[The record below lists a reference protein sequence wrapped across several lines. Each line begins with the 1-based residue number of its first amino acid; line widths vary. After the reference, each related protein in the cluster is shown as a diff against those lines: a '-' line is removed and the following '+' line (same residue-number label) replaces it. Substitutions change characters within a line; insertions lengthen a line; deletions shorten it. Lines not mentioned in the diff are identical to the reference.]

1 MLYKGIFLRRYFR
14 RLRLQPQLH
23 SEATLLYIANAK
35 GQYLGELFFLENQ
48 SMDCDVV
55 YALDASGDAPRI
67 VGASDVQNG
76 IDAIVS
82 ANAEGAVITTRKA
95 RRDRVVNE
103 TGPLAC
109 SKVCKMV
116 FRQRSLNGR
125 KPHFAHHA
133 ARSSSGGGSGSAA
146 CACGGRGGNGHA
158 HIMAQKLI
166 AENIALIDFKH
177 WCPQGLHQ
185 LCVRKDTGF
194 TATIEKGAR
203 NANNGRV
210 RLDVSVQKNGA
221 FVFAVEVTH
230 THRVS
235 AASRAG
241 IPYVDV
247 NARETVR
254 RLQSGETTLLCE
266 TASNVPA
273 CRRCEYQQR
282 CRRRKHLQNWLR
294 TANLAWKLRIRRA
307 FRSLARE
314 MREER
319 AREWHRKMQ
328 EEQKEKKCLLW
339 CREALLRRAREATR
353 KAFDFLDAPRRR
365 KMQEEQKEKDRQCEI
380 DRKKRQQRSQW
391 GAFMRHSGRA
401 QSKGVQTFPKRRR
414 VEETGRAKVCF
425 ACQNSRE
432 INKKQ
437 CSHCTKYTRQGWG
450 TEIEF
455 SRKDDDQICKLLNA
469 HGEPM
474 YKDYAPSRMF
484 FYKSVL
490 SFYDAFQ
497 HKKWEAL
504 VDYIRNE
511 FAHYFASEHRGM
523 IDRGWYKKNGTKNT
537 II

>member
-1 MLYKGIFLRRYFR
+1 
-14 RLRLQPQLH
+14 
-23 SEATLLYIANAK
+23 
-35 GQYLGELFFLENQ
+35 
-48 SMDCDVV
+48 MDCDVV
-55 YALDASGDAPRI
+55 YALDASGETPRI
-67 VGASDVQNG
+67 
-76 IDAIVS
+76 IDAASVQTRIE
-82 ANAEGAVITTRKA
+82 ALATNTATRKA
-95 RRDRVVNE
+95 RRDRVVKE
-103 TGPLAC
+103 TGPLVC
-109 SKVCKMV
+109 SKGCKMV
-116 FRQRSLNGR
+116 FRQRGVCGR
-125 KPHFAHHA
+125 KPHFAHHV
-133 ARSSSGGGSGSAA
+133 ARSSGKESGKKASTTCS
-146 CACGGRGGNGHA
+146 CGGRGGNGHT

-166 AENIALIDFKH
+166 AENIANIEFKH
-177 WCPQGLHQ
+177 WCSEGLHQ
-185 LCVRKDTGF
+185 LVVRKDPGY
-194 TATIEKGAR
+194 TATIEQSAR
-203 NANNGRV
+203 NANNERV
-210 RLDVSVQKNGA
+210 RLDVSVHKNGA
-221 FVFAVEVTH
+221 FAFAVEVTH
-230 THRVS
+230 THCAS
-235 AASRAG
+235 PSSRAG

-247 NARETVR
+247 NAGETVR

-437 CSHCTKYTRQGWG
+437 CSHCFTKYTRQGWG

-474 YKDYAPSRMF
+474 YRDYAPSRMF

-511 FAHYFASEHRGM
+511 FCCSSFSTRNAIYVLGDF
-523 IDRGWYKKNGTKNT
+523 WYKKNGDVVNDMGADELLG
-537 II
+537 